1 MGQEQYI
8 IRTGVGFDVD
18 RRSGQ
23 QALGIMETLA
33 DSMNTIQMQKSVQ
46 GIQERNTKLQK
57 ENEKLEKADRE
68 AGKQRVKDI
77 KKSAEAAGAA
87 LGDAVPDEPEKLTP
101 KTGKVSKA
109 WQRWRDEI
117 TKMEKHYGKFAERA
131 KAMGQKVAGSISTD
145 KSGKAGVKFMKQEA
159 EERQRNIVLIEKMID
174 ENKEL
179 INAKGKGA
187 AEASEDNEALIKEM
201 KAMKALDK
209 EAIALEKK
217 EAKQKKKNYKEYS
230 KNSKKLHRQNK
241 QELQDIKTRTAHY
254 KKMGQAAQQ
263 YVSGLA
269 GGMKNAFVI
278 GTAAAGAFAYKMQPV
293 VESVMD
299 FEKTIINANSVFG
312 ESQEKLH
319 EVSDEL
325 VTFGLQY
332 GVSTQQ
338 AAEGLYQLA
347 SAGLS
352 ASESQEVLQHT
363 LKLAMATQ
371 GDHNTLA
378 KLTVQ
383 TIAGFGM
390 EMSQAEELTDKF
402 AFSIQKSL
410 IEWQDLSSSVKFAM
424 PFFVATGQ
432 SIDQLLGGLQVLTN
446 RALEAGIA
454 GRGLRQALAQFT
466 KHADD
471 NASAFK
477 KMGIDI
483 LDAEGKM
490 KDLSVIAKEAQ
501 QVFGDVEDYKVLTA
515 MLEDLNVRGATAF
528 ALLVQNADE
537 YQTAVSDLANS
548 AGEATRMA
556 DIQQE
561 SLANQMQRVKNALMA
576 PFFFSDKIGEAGN
589 SLNEFTLR
597 IKELVD
603 EFVGFL
609 IIEEEGSYKLNEF
622 GYQLQEFLIAAMN
635 ELITVVR
642 EVKHVFLEASGSD
655 GGLETF
661 TKLLQLSTKPMM
673 ITLKILDKLGPN
685 FLTMLVYYKVLAKL
699 LPFNTIMTLLRAK
712 AEMSLM
718 LAIANKNDETKEDI
732 TLTSAMGVTD
742 MWATVKSG
750 AHTVAIWAKTA
761 AMKAYNLATL
771 QATVSTKAMFLSFG
785 AAIAVM
791 ALAVNTTGALSDAL
805 TVLAGIL
812 VMVSAY
818 KAMKA
823 VAGIPVVGPVLAIA
837 AAAAIIKGAFMM
849 RSMLRDAYGIEDGGG
864 GDPAKITKIG
874 VGELPKERSYDLGGT
889 YIPMRE
895 TGGPTRDHGLAWL
908 QKGETVIPKTQNML
922 GASQGITVN
931 MGDVHAEDGTDFAEK
946 LAEALPHAMRR
957 QSDMGVI

>member
-1 MGQEQYI
+1 
-8 IRTGVGFDVD
+8 
-18 RRSGQ
+18 
-23 QALGIMETLA
+23 
-33 DSMNTIQMQKSVQ
+33 
-46 GIQERNTKLQK
+46 
-57 ENEKLEKADRE
+57 
-68 AGKQRVKDI
+68 
-77 KKSAEAAGAA
+77 
-87 LGDAVPDEPEKLTP
+87 
-101 KTGKVSKA
+101 
-109 WQRWRDEI
+109 
-117 TKMEKHYGKFAERA
+117 
-131 KAMGQKVAGSISTD
+131 
-145 KSGKAGVKFMKQEA
+145 
-159 EERQRNIVLIEKMID
+159 
-174 ENKEL
+174 
-179 INAKGKGA
+179 
-187 AEASEDNEALIKEM
+187 
-201 KAMKALDK
+201 
-209 EAIALEKK
+209 
-217 EAKQKKKNYKEYS
+217 
-230 KNSKKLHRQNK
+230 
-241 QELQDIKTRTAHY
+241 
-254 KKMGQAAQQ
+254 
-263 YVSGLA
+263 
-269 GGMKNAFVI
+269 
-278 GTAAAGAFAYKMQPV
+278 
-293 VESVMD
+293 
-299 FEKTIINANSVFG
+299 
-312 ESQEKLH
+312 
-319 EVSDEL
+319 
-325 VTFGLQY
+325 
-332 GVSTQQ
+332 
-338 AAEGLYQLA
+338 
-347 SAGLS
+347 
-352 ASESQEVLQHT
+352 
-363 LKLAMATQ
+363 
-371 GDHNTLA
+371 
-378 KLTVQ
+378 
-383 TIAGFGM
+383 
-390 EMSQAEELTDKF
+390 MSQAEELTDKF

-622 GYQLQEFLIAAMN
+622 GYQLQEFVIAAMN

>member
-23 QALGIMETLA
+23 QALGIMETIA
-33 DSMNTIQMQKSVQ
+33 DSMNTMQMKKSVQ
-46 GIQERNTKLQK
+46 GIQARNTKLQK
-57 ENEKLEKADRE
+57 ANEQLEKDDAQ
-68 AGKQRVKDI
+68 AQKNRVKAI
-77 KKSAEAAGAA
+77 EKSASAAGAA
-87 LGDAVPDEPEKLTP
+87 LGKAIPDEPEKLTP

-109 WQRWRDEI
+109 WTRWRDQI
-117 TKMEKHYGKFAERA
+117 TKMEKHYSKFADRA
-131 KAMGQKVAGSISTD
+131 QKMGQKVAGSITTD
-145 KSGKAGVKFMKQEA
+145 KSGKAGARFMKQEA
-159 EERQRNIVLIEKMID
+159 EDRQRNIVLIEKMID

-179 INAKGKGA
+179 AEVKGKAGE
-187 AEASEDNEALIKEM
+187 EAKADNKALIKEM

-209 EAIALEKK
+209 EALALEKK
-217 EAKQKKKNYKEYS
+217 EAKEKRKNYKEF
-230 KNSKKLHRQNK
+230 SKKQKKLIRQNK
-241 QELQDIKTRTAHY
+241 QELQDIKTRTNAY
-254 KKMGQAAQQ
+254 KKMGAAAQN

-278 GTAAAGAFAYKMQPV
+278 GSAAAAAFAYKLQPV

-312 ESQEKLH
+312 ETQEKLH
-319 EVSDEL
+319 EVSDSL

-347 SAGLS
+347 SAGLD
-352 ASESQEVLQHT
+352 AADSQEVLQHT

-466 KHADD
+466 KHAEE
-471 NASAFK
+471 NESAFR
-477 KMGIDI
+477 KMGIEI

-490 KDLSVIAKEAQ
+490 KELSTIAKEAQ

-537 YQTAVSDLANS
+537 YQTAVADLANS

-561 SLANQMQRVKNALMA
+561 SLANQIQRVKNALMA

-622 GYQLQEFLIAAMN
+622 GYQLQEFVIAAMN
-635 ELITVVR
+635 ELIVVIR
-642 EVKHVFLEASGSD
+642 ELKSVFLDASGSD

-661 TKLLQLSTKPMM
+661 TKLLQLSTKPMLL
-673 ITLKILDKLGPN
+673 TLQILEKLGPN

-699 LPFNTIMTLLRAK
+699 IPFNTIMTLLRTK
-712 AEMSLM
+712 AELGLM
-718 LAIANKNDETKEDI
+718 LAIANKNDEEKESV
-732 TLTSAMGVTD
+732 TLMSAMGLSSAR
-742 MWATVKSG
+742 ATIQNGIEALS
-750 AHTVAIWAKTA
+750 IWAKTA

-771 QATVSTKAMFLSFG
+771 KANISTKAMFMSFG
-785 AAIAVM
+785 AAIGVM
-791 ALAVNTTGALSDAL
+791 MLAVNTTGKLSDAL

-823 VAGIPVVGPVLAIA
+823 VAGIPVVGPVLAVA

-849 RSMLRDAYGIEDGGG
+849 RSMLRDAFGIEDGGG
-864 GDPAKITKIG
+864 GGVDAIKKIG
-874 VGELPKERSYDLGGT
+874 AGSLPDARSYDMGGIYMPT
-889 YIPMRE
+889 MD
-895 TGGPTRDHGLAWL
+895 TGGPTPDHGMAIL
-908 QKGETVIPKTQNML
+908 QKGETVVPKTQNQL
-922 GASQGITVN
+922 GGGGITVN

-946 LAEALPHAMRR
+946 LAEALPQAIRR
-957 QSDMGVI
+957 QNDMGVI